1 MRVKGA
7 RRVAG
12 RGPLCLTCLSVRE
25 KKGERRSRVAVAE
38 MFRCG
43 SLAAGALKQK
53 LAPLVRTVCVRGPR
67 QRNRLPG
74 D

>member
-7 RRVAG
+7 G
-12 RGPLCLTCLSVRE
+12 RGSWPGPTVFDPSVGACE
-25 KKGERRSRVAVAE
+25 GKRRSRVAVAE

-43 SLAAGALKQK
+43 GLAAGALKQK